1 MKPPFEGLLG
11 DTCETRLLQFLLPMY
26 GIEFDMAELVDEIG
40 LTRQSIAKATK
51 KFAERGM
58 VKIRK
63 EGRTPLYSINEESPL
78 VKRLED
84 FDNSLIESM
93 IGPAEFAKMR
103 DAQKKHVP
111 AQSPKASSWKQKRSG
126 SGTIPP
132 EILHPVLRAGPEHT
146 SKKGPGQVI
155 SSYWYPEASG
165 LFFSH
170 LYRQCWA
177 CEALAGKIDI
187 S

>member
-26 GIEFDMAELVDEIG
+26 GIEFEMAELVDEIG
-40 LTRQSIAKATK
+40 LTRQSIAKAMS
-51 KFAERGM
+51 KFAARGM

-93 IGPAEFAKMR
+93 IGTKEFAKIR
-103 DAQKKHVP
+103 
-111 AQSPKASSWKQKRSG
+111 
-126 SGTIPP
+126 T
-132 EILHPVLRAGPEHT
+132 
-146 SKKGPGQVI
+146 
-155 SSYWYPEASG
+155 
-165 LFFSH
+165 
-170 LYRQCWA
+170 
-177 CEALAGKIDI
+177 AGKEPVRKSAVPYTPPPAKVSGIA
-187 S
+187 SRQAKYATKRPVTAR